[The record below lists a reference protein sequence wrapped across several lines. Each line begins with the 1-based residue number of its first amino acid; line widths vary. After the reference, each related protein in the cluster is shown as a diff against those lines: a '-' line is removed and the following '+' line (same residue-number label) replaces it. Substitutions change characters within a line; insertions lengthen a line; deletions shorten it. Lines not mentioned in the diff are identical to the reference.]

1 MSNTIL
7 HPPGADQPTLST
19 AVGHVHGGISIAG
32 VSLNLFYTSE
42 PLTHVVVG
50 STGDGNR
57 RSWLG
62 WATTAHPVTQAAVR
76 GTGAQLGR
84 ELLAAMNSEV
94 LCVGAIEELRRRIFA
109 AQDESR
115 RHNDAGRRELAA
127 ACDGEASALA
137 GLLPLVCVL
146 ADRIV
151 PGSAARRAAWRQPR
165 PSVYDAPAG
174 VDDNLAPPKRI
185 TINLR
190 QPATPP
196 TREEEAENAAY
207 MARMMEGVEALRRAK
222 AAELKEALGERAE
235 VVILVMPGSMPAGDD
250 GQALAATPS

>member
-94 LCVGAIEELRRRIFA
+94 LCI
-109 AQDESR
+109 
-115 RHNDAGRRELAA
+115 
-127 ACDGEASALA
+127 
-137 GLLPLVCVL
+137 
-146 ADRIV
+146 
-151 PGSAARRAAWRQPR
+151 
-165 PSVYDAPAG
+165 
-174 VDDNLAPPKRI
+174 
-185 TINLR
+185 
-190 QPATPP
+190 
-196 TREEEAENAAY
+196 
-207 MARMMEGVEALRRAK
+207 
-222 AAELKEALGERAE
+222 KEALGERAE

>member
-7 HPPGADQPTLST
+7 HPPRADQPTLST
-19 AVGHVHGGISIAG
+19 AVGHVHGGISVAG

-42 PLTHVVVG
+42 PLTRVVVG

-62 WATTAHPVTQAAVR
+62 WAATAHPVTQAAVR
-76 GTGAQLGR
+76 EAGAQLGR
-84 ELLAAMNSEV
+84 ELLTAMNSEV
-94 LCVGAIEELRRRIFA
+94 ICVGAIEELRRRIFA

-137 GLLPLVCVL
+137 GILPLVCVL

-151 PGSAARRAAWRQPR
+151 PGSAAKADEIQRQR
-165 PSVYDAPAG
+165 
-174 VDDNLAPPKRI
+174 
-185 TINLR
+185 
-190 QPATPP
+190 
-196 TREEEAENAAY
+196 NAAETP
-207 MARMMEGVEALRRAK
+207 MSFAEGV
-222 AAELKEALGERAE
+222 AATASAIKEALGERAE